1 MTSKRTSS
9 SRTSSATPAAALE
22 EQSNSSSSADSI
34 SVVVPKG
41 DHRASLLAIRD
52 RLAAETDDLTW
63 SKHKNECHCVC
74 GIGDPRS
81 LVALTK
87 RLEETLTAI
96 SALPQPERK
105 ESAVDRA
112 RAAATK
118 RQDELAERRSH
129 RAAGGSA
136 S

>member
-1 MTSKRTSS
+1 MPPKPRASDI
-9 SRTSSATPAAALE
+9 A
-22 EQSNSSSSADSI
+22 
-34 SVVVPKG
+34 VVVPKG
-41 DHRASLLAIRD
+41 NHRDSLIAIRD

-63 SKHKNECHCVC
+63 SKHKNECRCVC

-87 RLEETLTAI
+87 RLEEVLAALA
-96 SALPQPERK
+96 ALPQPERK

-112 RAAATK
+112 RAAAAK
-118 RQDELAERRSH
+118 RADELASRRAH